1 MPQKP
6 TMYTQVA
13 AIGDAT
19 VSARSF
25 ASGTTHQSP
34 MKSLE
39 KNCTLTVILVSE
51 EAPGR
56 SKSGACRNVR
66 IQLTSPRIG
75 AAVSLEI
82 RTSGSALP
90 LPSEKALQNAV
101 LKACH
106 LGWETVS
113 QIRQKSKKAPQR
125 AAKATEKAKEDVPV
139 AEPKLKRRGR
149 PPKAIPESPEANPVP
164 VVVKRPVGRPRIH
177 PKPDPDVPKR
187 PVGRPRKKPLE

>member
-13 AIGDAT
+13 AVGDST
-19 VSARSF
+19 VSARSL

-34 MKSLE
+34 AKSLE
-39 KNCTLTVILVSE
+39 RDSTLTVILVSE
-51 EAPGR
+51 ETPGR

-66 IQLTSPRIG
+66 VQLTSPRIG
-75 AAVSLEI
+75 ATVALEI

-90 LPSEKALQNAV
+90 LPSEKALQDAV

-113 QIRQKSKKAPQR
+113 QICQKSKKAPQR
-125 AAKATEKAKEDVPV
+125 AVKATEKAKEDVPA

-149 PPKAIPESPEANPVP
+149 PPKAIPESPVNESVP
-164 VVVKRPVGRPRIH
+164 VVAKRPVGRPRIH

>member
-1 MPQKP
+1 MPQKELLN
-6 TMYTQVA
+6 TNVA
-13 AIGDAT
+13 AIGDST
-19 VSARSF
+19 VSARSL
-25 ASGTTHQSP
+25 ASGTTHQSS
-34 MKSLE
+34 MKNSS
-39 KNCTLTVILVSE
+39 LTVILVSE
-51 EAPGR
+51 EASGR

-66 IQLTSPRIG
+66 VQLTSPRIG
-75 AAVSLEI
+75 ATVSLEI
-82 RTSGSALP
+82 RTRGSAFP
-90 LPSEKALQNAV
+90 FPSEKALQDAA

-113 QIRQKSKKAPQR
+113 RIGQKPKKAPLR

-164 VVVKRPVGRPRIH
+164 VVAKRPVGRPRIH
-177 PKPDPDVPKR
+177 PKTDPDVPKR